1 MFWHANK
8 EMSFTSRNKQGVIS
22 KSGFSFRSIDRFH
35 FEYKEGDHIT
45 ILIAERGVGLTR
57 IFCSNLAWNPPFEN
71 EIISDQKKEG
81 IIKNIQEALS
91 FMGIYAMVQHE

>member
-35 FEYKEGDHIT
+35 FEYKEGDHIA
-45 ILIAERGVGLTR
+45 ILIAER
-57 IFCSNLAWNPPFEN
+57 
-71 EIISDQKKEG
+71 
-81 IIKNIQEALS
+81 
-91 FMGIYAMVQHE
+91 